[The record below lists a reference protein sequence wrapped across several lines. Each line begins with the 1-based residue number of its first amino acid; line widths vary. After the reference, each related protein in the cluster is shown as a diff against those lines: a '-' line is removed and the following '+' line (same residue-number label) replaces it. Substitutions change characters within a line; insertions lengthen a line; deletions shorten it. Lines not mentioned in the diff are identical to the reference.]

1 MVTINCP
8 VSLTNVKEW
17 TVFKLDDMSGQIKA
31 QILIQNNPTINY
43 AELVLQP
50 HTLDYGLYKCVFK
63 FTLLD
68 VNLTSL
74 VYTYIKVIPSGLVL
88 SSLKLSQPMY
98 GGLIQIKRGQ
108 NQLIEFDPL
117 LFTYDLDGLAIISS
131 LQFKYA
137 CQLIL
142 SNVPQGLPLVPNT
155 NVTLYLNDFK
165 ANLSLSQLNSCFNS
179 TGI

>member
-1 MVTINCP
+1 M
-8 VSLTNVKEW
+8 
-17 TVFKLDDMSGQIKA
+17 
-31 QILIQNNPTINY
+31 
-43 AELVLQP
+43 
-50 HTLDYGLYKCVFK
+50 
-63 FTLLD
+63 
-68 VNLTSL
+68 NLTSF

-165 ANLSLSQLNSCFNS
+165 ANLSLRVPINQL
-179 TGI
+179 